1 MKLTHLAFIF
11 MFVYGMQSNAQT
23 AINKVSKTEENKQAH
38 TITEDEADNLLRASH
53 FFKQQMYD
61 EALFHFNKITTIAPE
76 NPFYH
81 YEKGTTLLHLNN
93 FDDAHHSF
101 KNTLSLKHDYAN
113 AHLMLGFLYA
123 KQNKIDSALLSYEKA
138 YLYEENRANKLSNK
152 LVMITL
158 LDKNNRL
165 ADAQK
170 HIADALSLHLT
181 DELLLFY
188 EGKLQNKTGH
198 YEEAIITLNKA
209 INLLETIE
217 KNEKLHVTQIT
228 HNIVT
233 LHHKHSMGEDDAKYY
248 FELYK
253 SYFYTKQYAEAQKLL
268 KKAYFEPY
276 TQALDEMNVNYLYDV
291 ALAYHKVYQF
301 GKSKFLLSKI
311 IALLPTF
318 TAAHRLNT
326 QIKDEESDKT
336 VYISQLRKSITYI
349 KQKGAKVKMLN
360 LLLPAEMFKG
370 NYENVI
376 NIANELLQIRA
387 TDHNAMF
394 MKALAFDKLNKQSEA
409 IAILQKALNLHTLS
423 LEVRATYAFAL
434 GLIYEK
440 SHNRSLTLAAFKQ
453 SNYFYFKHAV
463 QYELGR

>member
-1 MKLTHLAFIF
+1 MKLTHFIFIF
-11 MFVYGMQSNAQT
+11 MLVYGMQSNAQT
-23 AINKVSKTEENKQAH
+23 AINKVSKTEDNKQAH
-38 TITEDEADNLLRASH
+38 TITDEEADNLLRASH

-61 EALFHFNKITTIAPE
+61 EALFHFNKITSIAPE
-76 NPFYH
+76 NPIYH

-138 YLYEENRANKLSNK
+138 YLYEENHANKLSNK

-158 LDKNNRL
+158 LDKHNRL
-165 ADAQK
+165 AEAQK

-209 INLLETIE
+209 INLVETIE
-217 KNEKLHVTQIT
+217 KNEKLHVTKIT

-276 TQALDEMNVNYLYDV
+276 TRALDEMNVNYLYDV
-291 ALAYHKVYQF
+291 ALAYHKVHQF

-311 IALLPTF
+311 IALSPNF

-336 VYISQLRKSITYI
+336 VYISQLKKSITYI
-349 KQKGAKVKMLN
+349 KQKATKGKILK
-360 LLLPAEMFKG
+360 LLLSAEMLKG
-370 NYENVI
+370 DYENVI
-376 NIANELLQIRA
+376 HIANELLQIKA

-394 MKALAFDKLNKQSEA
+394 MKALAFDKLNKHSEA

-440 SHNRSLTLAAFKQ
+440 SHNRTLTLAAFKQ